1 MFGIHDFALF
11 LTTRLVLNL
20 TPGTN
25 SLYNIG
31 HSAAQGRHAGIASA
45 LGISSGILFHI
56 VFATL
61 ALTLI
66 TTGTLWCLV
75 LLLGA
80 AQVHRYF
87 QARRTPL
94 VILSNLATH
103 SFVSLGIRLAN
114 KNCISFFTNPH

>member
-11 LTTRLVLNL
+11 LTASLVLNL

-25 SLYNIG
+25 GLYHIGLNIV
-31 HSAAQGRHAGIASA
+31 QGRHAGIALA

-56 VFATL
+56 VL
-61 ALTLI
+61 AALGLILI
-66 TTGTLWCLV
+66 TAGTLWCLA

-94 VILSNLATH
+94 VILSKLAAH
-103 SFVSLGIRLAN
+103 IFVSLGIRLAN